1 MALNIR
7 DEKTDSLAREV
18 AGVTGESLTDAIGT
32 ALRERL
38 ERLQRE
44 GAYERRKARIDELT
58 TKIRANL
65 LRPVLVDE
73 DLYDE
78 AGLPKED
85 R

>member
-18 AGVTGESLTDAIGT
+18 AEMTGESLTDAIGT